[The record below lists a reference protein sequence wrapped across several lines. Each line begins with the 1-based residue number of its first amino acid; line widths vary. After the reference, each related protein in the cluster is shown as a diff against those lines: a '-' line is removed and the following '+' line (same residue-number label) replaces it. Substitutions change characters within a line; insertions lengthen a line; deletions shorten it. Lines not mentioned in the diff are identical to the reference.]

1 MTSVGRDEGSFL
13 LAQNSL
19 PRASGFLL
27 IPRIVR
33 ISIPT
38 PFRVGP
44 VNAYLLPDPPVT
56 LVDAGPKT
64 PEAAEALRRG
74 IAESGLRPAAIRRI
88 ILTHGHLDH
97 FGGAAALAAET
108 GAEVL
113 AHLDDG
119 PKLSGF
125 RGIGDLLPSLLRRHG
140 VPKALIPAVVEA
152 YQSMRRLAD
161 PLTSFRPLAGGERV
175 EAGGVEWE
183 ILHTPGHSAGHIC
196 LHRNGTLI
204 AGDVLLEEITPNP
217 IVEYRKDGRR
227 IPTLPLLLSSL
238 RRLAALNPAEIFP
251 GHGPP
256 FGPAGPR
263 VQEMLAHQAQR
274 QEEVAALLTSVPRAA
289 YELAGELFPNTETLN
304 LVLAVS
310 EILGQLDLLAAEG
323 RAAEESLG
331 GNRTGY
337 RGAGMP

>member
-1 MTSVGRDEGSFL
+1 M
-13 LAQNSL
+13 
-19 PRASGFLL
+19 
-27 IPRIVR
+27 IPRVVR

-56 LVDAGPKT
+56 LVDTGPKT

-74 IAESGLRPAAIRRI
+74 IAESGLRPAALRRI
-88 ILTHGHLDH
+88 ILTHGHIDH
-97 FGGAAALAAET
+97 FGEAAALAAET
-108 GAEVL
+108 GAEIFG
-113 AHLDDG
+113 HRDDE
-119 PKLSGF
+119 PKFSGF
-125 RGIGDLLPSLLRRHG
+125 GAIAEFLPSLLRRYG
-140 VPKALIPAVVEA
+140 VPDPLIPAVVEA
-152 YQSMRRLAD
+152 YRSVRRWAD
-161 PLTSFRPLAGGERV
+161 PLPSFRPLAGGERI

-196 LHRNGTLI
+196 LHRDSALI

-217 IVEYRKDGRR
+217 IVEYGMDGRR
-227 IPTLPLLLSSL
+227 IPTLPLLLASL
-238 RRLAALNPAEIFP
+238 RRLADLNPAEIFP
-251 GHGPP
+251 GHGSP
-256 FGPAGPR
+256 FGPAAPR

-274 QEEVAALLTSVPRAA
+274 QEEVAALLTSVPRTA
-289 YELAGELFPNTETLN
+289 YELAGELFPNTDTLN

-331 GNRTGY
+331 GDRTGY